1 MLEEIGYEYKVTLV
15 ELNNGDQ
22 FKKEFRKISP
32 FSKIPVIIDH
42 KKNVSIFESGAILIY
57 LGEQSNKFYKENT
70 NFDEEAIFIYV
81 VEGDTLAFSDSIS
94 KYIKNEKTF
103 YKAAQRLDYLD
114 NIKTGRFKISKD
126 IGNKELITS
135 LKFANTPLTVTFNN
149 QERVE
154 NLAGRISK
162 QIYADSTALINSFTD
177 KDFLVEN
184 KFNKENILSIFI
196 PNSYEVYWDIEPD
209 QFRDKML
216 LEYEKFWNKSR
227 TEKAKNIGLTKKE
240 VTSLASIV
248 QKESIK
254 VDERP
259 TIAGVYI
266 NRLNTRMRLQADPT
280 VIYSIK
286 DYYKNFDT
294 IIRRVLY
301 RDLRLNS
308 RYNTYRINGLPPGPI
323 SMPDISAIDAVLNY
337 EKHKYIFFVADPY
350 NRGYHLFA
358 RNLSEHNRNK
368 KVYTRW
374 LNSRGIYR

>member
-1 MLEEIGYEYKVTLV
+1 MKFLKV
-15 ELNNGDQ
+15 
-22 FKKEFRKISP
+22 I
-32 FSKIPVIIDH
+32 IPVTIILSILFIDYYN
-42 KKNVSIFESGAILIY
+42 KYYKDNTSFKDESIFLYIV
-57 LGEQSNKFYKENT
+57 SNDSVLFT
-70 NFDEEAIFIYV
+70 
-81 VEGDTLAFSDSIS
+81 DSIS
-94 KYIKNEKTF
+94 KYIKSEKTF
-103 YKAAQRLDYLD
+103 YKVAERLGYLD
-114 NIKTGRFKISKD
+114 NIKTGRFKINKG
-126 IGNKELITS
+126 IGNKELVTS
-135 LKFANTPLTVTFNN
+135 LKFNNTPLTITFNN

-162 QIYADSTALINSFTD
+162 QIYADSTALMNSFTD

-196 PNSYEVYWDIEPD
+196 PNSYQVYWDIEPD

-337 EKHKYIFFVADPY
+337 EKHKFIFFVADPY

>member
-1 MLEEIGYEYKVTLV
+1 MKFLKV
-15 ELNNGDQ
+15 
-22 FKKEFRKISP
+22 I
-32 FSKIPVIIDH
+32 IPVTIILSILFIDYYN
-42 KKNVSIFESGAILIY
+42 KYYKDNTSFKDESIFLYIV
-57 LGEQSNKFYKENT
+57 SNDSVLFT
-70 NFDEEAIFIYV
+70 
-81 VEGDTLAFSDSIS
+81 DSIS
-94 KYIKNEKTF
+94 KYIKSEKTF
-103 YKAAQRLDYLD
+103 YKVAERLGYLD
-114 NIKTGRFKISKD
+114 NIKTGRFKINKG
-126 IGNKELITS
+126 IGNKELVTS
-135 LKFANTPLTVTFNN
+135 LKFNNTPLTITFNN

-196 PNSYEVYWDIEPD
+196 PNSYQVYWDIEPD

-248 QKESIK
+248 QKESVK

-323 SMPDISAIDAVLNY
+323 SMPDVSAIDAVLNY

-350 NRGYHLFA
+350 NKGYHLFA

>member
-1 MLEEIGYEYKVTLV
+1 MKFLKV
-15 ELNNGDQ
+15 
-22 FKKEFRKISP
+22 I
-32 FSKIPVIIDH
+32 IPVTIILSILFIDYYN
-42 KKNVSIFESGAILIY
+42 KYYKDNTSFKDESIFLYIV
-57 LGEQSNKFYKENT
+57 SNDSVSFT
-70 NFDEEAIFIYV
+70 
-81 VEGDTLAFSDSIS
+81 DSIS
-94 KYIKNEKTF
+94 KYIKSEKTF
-103 YKAAQRLDYLD
+103 YKVAERLGYLE
-114 NIKTGRFKISKD
+114 NIKTGRFKINKG
-126 IGNKELITS
+126 IGNKELVTS
-135 LKFANTPLTVTFNN
+135 LKFNNTPLTITFNN

>member
-1 MLEEIGYEYKVTLV
+1 MKFLKV
-15 ELNNGDQ
+15 
-22 FKKEFRKISP
+22 I
-32 FSKIPVIIDH
+32 IPVTIILSILFIDYYN
-42 KKNVSIFESGAILIY
+42 KYYKDNTSFKDESIFLYIV
-57 LGEQSNKFYKENT
+57 SNDSVSFT
-70 NFDEEAIFIYV
+70 
-81 VEGDTLAFSDSIS
+81 DSIS
-94 KYIKNEKTF
+94 KYIKSEKTF
-103 YKAAQRLDYLD
+103 YRVAEKLGYLD
-114 NIKTGRFKISKD
+114 NIKTGRFKINKG
-126 IGNKELITS
+126 IGNKELVTS
-135 LKFANTPLTVTFNN
+135 LKFNNTPLTITFNN

>member
-1 MLEEIGYEYKVTLV
+1 MKFLKV
-15 ELNNGDQ
+15 
-22 FKKEFRKISP
+22 I
-32 FSKIPVIIDH
+32 IPVTIILSILFIDYYN
-42 KKNVSIFESGAILIY
+42 KYYKDNTSFKDESIFLYII
-57 LGEQSNKFYKENT
+57 SNDSVSFT
-70 NFDEEAIFIYV
+70 
-81 VEGDTLAFSDSIS
+81 DSIS
-94 KYIKNEKTF
+94 KYIKSEKTF
-103 YKAAQRLDYLD
+103 YRVAERLGYLD
-114 NIKTGRFKISKD
+114 NIKTGRFKINKG
-126 IGNKELITS
+126 IGNKELVTS
-135 LKFANTPLTVTFNN
+135 LKFNNTPLTITFNN

-162 QIYADSTALINSFTD
+162 QIYADSAALINSFTD

>member
-1 MLEEIGYEYKVTLV
+1 MKFLKV
-15 ELNNGDQ
+15 
-22 FKKEFRKISP
+22 I
-32 FSKIPVIIDH
+32 IPVTIILSILFIDYYN
-42 KKNVSIFESGAILIY
+42 KYYKDNTSFKDESIFLYII
-57 LGEQSNKFYKENT
+57 SNDSVSFT
-70 NFDEEAIFIYV
+70 
-81 VEGDTLAFSDSIS
+81 DSIS
-94 KYIKNEKTF
+94 KYIKSEKTF
-103 YKAAQRLDYLD
+103 YRVAEKLGYLD
-114 NIKTGRFKISKD
+114 NIKTGRFKINKG
-126 IGNKELITS
+126 IGNKELVTS
-135 LKFANTPLTVTFNN
+135 LKFNNTPLTITFNN

-209 QFRDKML
+209 KFRDKML

-248 QKESIK
+248 QKESVK

>member
-1 MLEEIGYEYKVTLV
+1 MKFLKV
-15 ELNNGDQ
+15 
-22 FKKEFRKISP
+22 I
-32 FSKIPVIIDH
+32 IPVTIILSILFIDYYN
-42 KKNVSIFESGAILIY
+42 KYYKDNTSFKDESIFLYIV
-57 LGEQSNKFYKENT
+57 SNDSVLFT
-70 NFDEEAIFIYV
+70 
-81 VEGDTLAFSDSIS
+81 DSIS
-94 KYIKNEKTF
+94 KYIKSEKTF
-103 YKAAQRLDYLD
+103 YKVAERLGYLD
-114 NIKTGRFKISKD
+114 NIKTGRFKINKG
-126 IGNKELITS
+126 IGNKELVTS
-135 LKFANTPLTVTFNN
+135 LKFNNTPLTITFNN

-154 NLAGRISK
+154 NLAGRIAK
-162 QIYADSTALINSFTD
+162 QIYADSTALMNSFTD

-196 PNSYEVYWDIEPD
+196 PNSYQVYWDIEPD

-248 QKESIK
+248 QKESVK

-350 NRGYHLFA
+350 NKGYHLFA

>member
-1 MLEEIGYEYKVTLV
+1 MKFLKV
-15 ELNNGDQ
+15 
-22 FKKEFRKISP
+22 I
-32 FSKIPVIIDH
+32 IPVTIILSILFIDYYN
-42 KKNVSIFESGAILIY
+42 KYYKDNTSFKDESIFLYII
-57 LGEQSNKFYKENT
+57 SNDSVSFT
-70 NFDEEAIFIYV
+70 
-81 VEGDTLAFSDSIS
+81 DSIS
-94 KYIKNEKTF
+94 KYIKSEKTF
-103 YKAAQRLDYLD
+103 YRVAERLGYLD
-114 NIKTGRFKISKD
+114 NIKTGRFKINKG
-126 IGNKELITS
+126 IGNKELVTS
-135 LKFANTPLTVTFNN
+135 LKFNNTPLTITFNN

-209 QFRDKML
+209 KFRDKML

-350 NRGYHLFA
+350 NIGYHLFA

>member
-1 MLEEIGYEYKVTLV
+1 MKFLKV
-15 ELNNGDQ
+15 
-22 FKKEFRKISP
+22 I
-32 FSKIPVIIDH
+32 IPVTIILSILFIDYYN
-42 KKNVSIFESGAILIY
+42 KYYKDNTSFKDESIFLYIV
-57 LGEQSNKFYKENT
+57 SNDSVSFT
-70 NFDEEAIFIYV
+70 
-81 VEGDTLAFSDSIS
+81 DSIS
-94 KYIKNEKTF
+94 KYIKSEKTF
-103 YKAAQRLDYLD
+103 YKVAERLGYLD
-114 NIKTGRFKISKD
+114 NIKTGRFKINKG
-126 IGNKELITS
+126 IGNKELVTS
-135 LKFANTPLTVTFNN
+135 LKFNNTPLTITFNN

>member
-1 MLEEIGYEYKVTLV
+1 MKFLKV
-15 ELNNGDQ
+15 
-22 FKKEFRKISP
+22 I
-32 FSKIPVIIDH
+32 IPVTIIL
-42 KKNVSIFESGAILIY
+42 SILFIDYYNKYYKDNTSFKDES
-57 LGEQSNKFYKENT
+57 
-70 NFDEEAIFIYV
+70 IFIYIV
-81 VEGDTLAFSDSIS
+81 SNDSVSFTDSIS
-94 KYIKNEKTF
+94 KYIKSEKTF
-103 YKAAQRLDYLD
+103 YKVAERLGYLD
-114 NIKTGRFKISKD
+114 NIKTGRFKINKG
-126 IGNKELITS
+126 IGNKELVTS
-135 LKFANTPLTVTFNN
+135 LKFNNTPLTITFNN

>member
-1 MLEEIGYEYKVTLV
+1 MKFLKV
-15 ELNNGDQ
+15 
-22 FKKEFRKISP
+22 I
-32 FSKIPVIIDH
+32 IPVTIILSILFIDYYN
-42 KKNVSIFESGAILIY
+42 KYYKDNTSFKDESIFLYIV
-57 LGEQSNKFYKENT
+57 SNDSVSFT
-70 NFDEEAIFIYV
+70 
-81 VEGDTLAFSDSIS
+81 DSIS
-94 KYIKNEKTF
+94 KYIKSEKTF
-103 YKAAQRLDYLD
+103 YWVAEKLGYLD
-114 NIKTGRFKISKD
+114 NIKTGRFKINKG
-126 IGNKELITS
+126 IGNKELVTS
-135 LKFANTPLTVTFNN
+135 LKFNNTPLTITFNN

-248 QKESIK
+248 QKESVK

-286 DYYKNFDT
+286 NYYKNFDT